1 MPHADSR
8 GSVPPVSHRTRT
20 TESGW
25 PVFAGVLFVLAG
37 IFHVMW
43 GIAGITHD
51 DNLTS
56 SGLLFGGLAL
66 WGVIY
71 LVLGLLQL
79 AAAWLIAQAR
89 RAGQALGIA
98 LAGLSAVNAMFTF
111 AAYPLWSATILIVDL
126 LVIYGLSVH
135 GDDYA

>member
-1 MPHADSR
+1 MSSPGR
-8 GSVPPVSHRTRT
+8 PV

-43 GIAGITHD
+43 GFAAIGND
-51 DNLTS
+51 DNFVADE
-56 SGLLFGGLAL
+56 LLFGDLTL
-66 WGVIY
+66 WGVFY
-71 LVLGLLQL
+71 LALGGLQL
-79 AAAWLIAQAR
+79 LAAWLIGTSR
-89 RAGQALGIA
+89 RSGQILGIV
-98 LAGLSAVNAMFTF
+98 LASLSAVNAMFSF
-111 AAYPLWSATILIVDL
+111 AAYPLWSATILILDL

>member
-1 MPHADSR
+1 MTSPSNRR
-8 GSVPPVSHRTRT
+8 GT

-43 GIAGITHD
+43 GFAAIAND
-51 DNLTS
+51 DNFVS
-56 SGLLFGGLAL
+56 DELLFGDLTL
-66 WGVIY
+66 WGIVY
-71 LVLGLLQL
+71 LIVGGLQL
-79 AAAWLIAQAR
+79 LAAWLIGTSQR
-89 RAGQALGIA
+89 SGQILGIL
-98 LAGLSAVNAMFTF
+98 LACVSAVNAMFSF
-111 AAYPLWSATILIVDL
+111 GAYPLWSATILIVDL